1 MENHHCKRQINYR
14 WQFSIAMLNY
24 QRVFGTILDTGVLPG
39 VVQRVVDRS
48 TKNRCQAMVRYVA
61 QRGKLWG
68 TSPEESVLVDM
79 IAEGIKDA
87 RGELGAKMD
96 RELLLKTSGK
106 FVIKVVNGNDM
117 K

>member
-1 MENHHCKRQINYR
+1 
-14 WQFSIAMLNY
+14 MLNY
-24 QRVFGTILDTGVLPG
+24 QRVFGTILDTRCPPRCRSTC
-39 VVQRVVDRS
+39 VVSRS
-48 TKNRCQAMVRYVA
+48 TKHRCQAMVRYVA

-106 FVIKVVNGNDM
+106 FVIKVVNGND
-117 K
+117 